1 MNLRHLLLLI
11 MRTVQTLTPQAKP
24 VALRTV
30 IIILLSVDQRAEN
43 DDENQDRHST
53 LIEIFDVNDSEADR
67 RFAIDLVQSFGKIL
81 EQENYQSQEG

>member
-43 DDENQDRHST
+43 DDENQDRHAA

>member
-1 MNLRHLLLLI
+1 

-43 DDENQDRHST
+43 DDENQDRHSA